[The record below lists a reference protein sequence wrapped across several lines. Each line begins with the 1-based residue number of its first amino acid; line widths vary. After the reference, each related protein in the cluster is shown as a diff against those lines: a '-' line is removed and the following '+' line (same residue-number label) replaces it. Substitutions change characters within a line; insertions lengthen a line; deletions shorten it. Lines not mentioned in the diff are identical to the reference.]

1 MFVAARLPVVALL
14 VLTPA
19 LLAEGRLTAG
29 GVAGAVT
36 YFIGYLEPGLRTLVE
51 AVGSWV
57 VQLGTALD
65 RIGCDLVD
73 PGDEPGADPV
83 PEPVRRP
90 ARAELRVDGLTFGYG
105 VDPVLRDLDL
115 VVAPGCHLAV
125 VGPSG
130 IGKST
135 LAFLLAGLVV
145 PQRGSVHLGG
155 SPISRVPDADL
166 RRLVAVIPQ
175 EAYVFAG
182 TLRENLAY
190 LAADADDAALIA
202 SASAV
207 GLDGVLARLGGLD
220 AMVGT
225 GGVELS
231 SGEKQL
237 VALARVHRSPAQIV
251 LLDEATAH
259 LDPAAEAR
267 AEGALAER
275 PVTTLIVIA
284 HRISSARRADCILV
298 LDAPR
303 AQFGTHDELLTRSAG
318 YAELVGHWTP
328 RPADAPCDAVSL
340 RSPATG
346 APAAS

>member
-65 RIGCDLVD
+65 RIEFHLVD

-105 VDPVLRDLDL
+105 VNPVLRDLDL

-135 LAFLLAGLVV
+135 LAFLLAGLVA

-220 AMVGT
+220 VAMVDRWCRA
-225 GGVELS
+225 VKR
-231 SGEKQL
+231 GE
-237 VALARVHRSPAQIV
+237 A
-251 LLDEATAH
+251 
-259 LDPAAEAR
+259 
-267 AEGALAER
+267 
-275 PVTTLIVIA
+275 
-284 HRISSARRADCILV
+284 ARRAGPGPPLSG
-298 LDAPR
+298 ANRAARRGHRASRPQPRRR
-303 AQFGTHDELLTRSAG
+303 AQKGRWPSARS
-318 YAELVGHWTP
+318 
-328 RPADAPCDAVSL
+328 RP
-340 RSPATG
+340 
-346 APAAS
+346 